1 MVQQKQRCFGEDGGD
16 GLLGLESLECKCTYR
31 YVESSVGRVEARMWR
46 GMRYLRTAW
55 GRSLNLNAKMETN
68 APTAPGG
75 ANGAPRGEELKL

>member
-46 GMRYLRTAW
+46 GMRYLRTA
-55 GRSLNLNAKMETN
+55 
-68 APTAPGG
+68 
-75 ANGAPRGEELKL
+75 